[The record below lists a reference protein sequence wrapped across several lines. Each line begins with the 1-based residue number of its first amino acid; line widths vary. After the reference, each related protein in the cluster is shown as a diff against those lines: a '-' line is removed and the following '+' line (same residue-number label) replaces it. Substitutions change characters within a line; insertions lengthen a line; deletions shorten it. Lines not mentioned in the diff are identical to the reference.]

1 VPRIT
6 GRQGVEVKLNN
17 LAGEEAVRRVGQAL
31 YAGGEDIR
39 AEAAHMIT
47 EGAVSGRNHV
57 PSLPGEPPNE
67 DTGNLRTHIETTQ
80 TGPLSVE
87 VSSNAEYAAALEF
100 GTSKMAER
108 PYMRPATQRKRAAVV
123 AKVRAAVNE
132 VTARPAK

>member
-1 VPRIT
+1 V
-6 GRQGVEVKLNN
+6 
-17 LAGEEAVRRVGQAL
+17 A
-31 YAGGEDIR
+31 
-39 AEAAHMIT
+39 
-47 EGAVSGRNHV
+47 
-57 PSLPGEPPNE
+57 
-67 DTGNLRTHIETTQ
+67 ETTFHRCQASRRTRTPQ